1 VQKVQETFPPAL
13 PPEESGV
20 VTSQERANEVAEE
33 GGDPACWLN
42 RVCPACGRLADDDPP
57 TRCPDCGEELRA
69 D

>member
-1 VQKVQETFPPAL
+1 
-13 PPEESGV
+13 
-20 VTSQERANEVAEE
+20 VTSQERAHDVAEE